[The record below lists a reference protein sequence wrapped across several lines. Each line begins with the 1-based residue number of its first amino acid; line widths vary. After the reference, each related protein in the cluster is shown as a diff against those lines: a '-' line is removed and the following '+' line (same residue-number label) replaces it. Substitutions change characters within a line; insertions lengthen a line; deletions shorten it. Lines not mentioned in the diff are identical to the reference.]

1 MYQVDRVQPQ
11 IRVDLVDEDV
21 LFDRKV
27 KLECVLTCCCW
38 QVTLDMTWHGT
49 VQVSIVLDMATYVN
63 SVICLLDV
71 YQMSVLC
78 LLHVY

>member
-1 MYQVDRVQPQ
+1 MNVLTCDELLYQVDS
-11 IRVDLVDEDV
+11 IRAAADSVDADV
-21 LFDRKV
+21 RFNRKY
-27 KLECVLTCCCW
+27 KRECVLTCSCW

-71 YQMSVLC
+71 Y
-78 LLHVY
+78 